1 MSTQPQPRLT
11 PEEYLEIE
19 RRADFKSEY
28 FGGEML
34 AMSGAS
40 FVHNLIAAN
49 LSVVCGK
56 PQFVDGQF
64 DTLVNPVVIIEVLSD
79 STRDYDRGSKFEMYR
94 TLASLRDYI
103 LVAQDRV
110 HVEHFVRQSESDWL
124 PHESN
129 DPGDSLAL
137 RSMELSIPLAEIYR
151 GVEFS

>member
-11 PEEYLEIE
+11 PEEYLEVE

-28 FGGEML
+28 FDGERL

-49 LSVVCGK
+49 LSGVCGK

-79 STRDYDRGSKFEMYR
+79 STKYYDRGSKFEMYR

-103 LVAQDRV
+103 LVAQDRS

-124 PHESN
+124 FHESN

-137 RSMELSIPLAEIYR
+137 SSMELSISLAEIYR